1 MKPLELLE
9 KISDLE
15 ETIEIHTEG
24 LKETEKE
31 LIKALREYREQEE
44 ISLTDLAEKWG
55 ITKAYLSDIELGRRK
70 ISDRIYKKLW
80 EIFE

>member
-1 MKPLELLE
+1 MEE
-9 KISDLE
+9 KNQVASLQLSNILNSL
-15 ETIEIHTEG
+15 G
-24 LKETEKE
+24 VP
-31 LIKALREYREQEE
+31 QE
-44 ISLTDLAEKWG
+44 SLFWWG